1 MHSIWA
7 IATNTIRQTL
17 RMKIAAVFMV
27 LLVGLLPVMAF
38 SMTGDGTLKGRL
50 QSFVSYGLSLT
61 SLLLCLMTIAASTY
75 SLSSDIRDKQI
86 YTVLTKPIRRFQL
99 LLGKLLGIVLLDA
112 ALLVLFSGLVYGLT
126 RAVTRFSDVSEQEL
140 KSVENEFLT
149 ARAGLKPVEA
159 DVTRKV
165 TEAYEQLEK
174 SGRLQELFRGLSK
187 QQILT
192 RLTNQKNLESRAAA
206 VGEELVWE
214 FDNVRLADPNESLFI
229 RFKYDVSMNPPDL
242 QVCSQWFVGDD
253 RQIKYGEKHRTPIYT
268 FVRKDLIRTAHEMEV
283 PAGAVAED
291 GYLAVAFFNVPLNN
305 TVVIFP
311 LEDGLEVLYKADTF
325 TRNFVRA
332 AMLIFLRLV
341 FLAVLGTLSATFLSF
356 PVCIL
361 LCLAIFFTG
370 TISGFVIDSFDYLS
384 DNMGAVYSY
393 ALGPVIRLLPEFD
406 KFDPAGYLV
415 SARLVS
421 WVFLAKAAGMM
432 IFLRGTVLL
441 LFAVLIFSRREIA
454 RITV

>member
-1 MHSIWA
+1 
-7 IATNTIRQTL
+7 
-17 RMKIAAVFMV
+17 
-27 LLVGLLPVMAF
+27 
-38 SMTGDGTLKGRL
+38 
-50 QSFVSYGLSLT
+50 
-61 SLLLCLMTIAASTY
+61 
-75 SLSSDIRDKQI
+75 
-86 YTVLTKPIRRFQL
+86 
-99 LLGKLLGIVLLDA
+99 
-112 ALLVLFSGLVYGLT
+112 
-126 RAVTRFSDVSEQEL
+126 
-140 KSVENEFLT
+140 
-149 ARAGLKPVEA
+149 
-159 DVTRKV
+159 V

-229 RFKYDVSMNPPDL
+229 RFKYDVSM
-242 QVCSQWFVGDD
+242 
-253 RQIKYGEKHRTPIYT
+253 
-268 FVRKDLIRTAHEMEV
+268 EV

-291 GYLAVAFFNVPLNN
+291 GSLAVAFFNVPLNN